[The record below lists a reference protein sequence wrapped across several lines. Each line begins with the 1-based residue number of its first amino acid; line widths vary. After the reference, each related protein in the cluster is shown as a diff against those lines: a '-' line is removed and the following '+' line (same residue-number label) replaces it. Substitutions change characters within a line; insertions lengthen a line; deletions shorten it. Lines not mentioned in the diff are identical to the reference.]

1 MDSLATAGQQLSHWA
16 TGPTNCNLSL
26 PSPLSPHL
34 PHDSRS
40 VLESFEDFPV
50 SPGIPWCPL
59 VSPGVAEWLYRHLYM
74 RLPPSPPQLGLGRR
88 RVNTVTAH
96 SGDITVTCK
105 WLHVYLQTIQ
115 HHLLQMT
122 LILDCWSNTYYNYY
136 IVCSVHLHYN
146 QTELFTA
153 KMQSVQRFSLK
164 RFNCHVILM
173 EIFSKLNVMRLVV
186 MYW

>member
-1 MDSLATAGQQLSHWA
+1 MDSRLLQDNSYH
-16 TGPTNCNLSL
+16 TGPLGPLTVTSHCPRLSRPTFPMTECPAVLWSL
-26 PSPLSPHL
+26 PC
-34 PHDSRS
+34 
-40 VLESFEDFPV
+40 
-50 SPGIPWCPL
+50 IPCVPWYPL

-105 WLHVYLQTIQ
+105 WLHVYLQTIH

-153 KMQSVQRFSLK
+153 KMQSVPRFSLK
-164 RFNCHVILM
+164 RFNSHVILM